1 MRIHL
6 NGEPHDLP
14 EHASIAQLIV
24 ALGLAGRRLAVE
36 RNGEVVPRSSHAET
50 KLANGDRVEIVHAV
64 GGG

>member
-1 MRIHL
+1 MRINL

-14 EHASIAQLIV
+14 EQASVAQLIA
-24 ALGLAGRRLAVE
+24 ALGLAGRRLAIE

-50 KLANGDRVEIVHAV
+50 KLADGDRVEIVHAV